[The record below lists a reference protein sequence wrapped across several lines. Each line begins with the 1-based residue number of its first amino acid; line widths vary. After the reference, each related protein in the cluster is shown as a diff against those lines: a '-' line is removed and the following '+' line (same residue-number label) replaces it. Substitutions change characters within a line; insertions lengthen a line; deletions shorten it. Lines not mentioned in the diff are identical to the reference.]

1 MGAAPTSGAAPA
13 GGVLVL
19 SAGAGALAA
28 GVPLLVMPA
37 PLVAAAGLA
46 LFHESGLLRDY
57 AVFVAAALLTGGW
70 FVHHH
75 FWFLQARAPGPGR
88 AAATGVWGSGAG
100 RRAPA
105 AAARAGAVLGAGRCV
120 SCPALRVAPVAT
132 GEERAG
138 RPHPQPMRAQVDLAD
153 MTLHTL
159 CKLLLAALL
168 PALALPGLVAV
179 RRARPLATALLL
191 VQVARPPA
199 SAVHRRASESLV
211 ALTAIMRMLRL
222 RQA

>member
-1 MGAAPTSGAAPA
+1 MFPRIPTSKAAPA

-75 FWFLQARAPGPGR
+75 FWFL
-88 AAATGVWGSGAG
+88 
-100 RRAPA
+100 
-105 AAARAGAVLGAGRCV
+105 
-120 SCPALRVAPVAT
+120 
-132 GEERAG
+132 E
-138 RPHPQPMRAQVDLAD
+138 
-153 MTLHTL
+153 
-159 CKLLLAALL
+159 
-168 PALALPGLVAV
+168 V
-179 RRARPLATALLL
+179 RNSVPKAWQCSPL
-191 VQVARPPA
+191 
-199 SAVHRRASESLV
+199 
-211 ALTAIMRMLRL
+211 
-222 RQA
+222 

>member
-1 MGAAPTSGAAPA
+1 
-13 GGVLVL
+13 
-19 SAGAGALAA
+19 
-28 GVPLLVMPA
+28 
-37 PLVAAAGLA
+37 
-46 LFHESGLLRDY
+46 
-57 AVFVAAALLTGGW
+57 
-70 FVHHH
+70 
-75 FWFLQARAPGPGR
+75 
-88 AAATGVWGSGAG
+88 
-100 RRAPA
+100 
-105 AAARAGAVLGAGRCV
+105 
-120 SCPALRVAPVAT
+120 
-132 GEERAG
+132 
-138 RPHPQPMRAQVDLAD
+138 MRAQVDLAD

>member
-75 FWFLQARAPGPGR
+75 FWFLQVRAAARPRRGDWGMGLGRRAPGARCGRPRRRRAGRWALRVLPGAAGCSCRYRGRAGRQTPPSAYARAGGPGR
-88 AAATGVWGSGAG
+88 HDAAHAVQAAARGAAARACAAGAG
-100 RRAPA
+100 RRAACPPAGDRA
-105 AAARAGAVLGAGRCV
+105 AAGPGGAPACIRSSPAR
-120 SCPALRVAPVAT
+120 
-132 GEERAG
+132 
-138 RPHPQPMRAQVDLAD
+138 
-153 MTLHTL
+153 
-159 CKLLLAALL
+159 
-168 PALALPGLVAV
+168 
-179 RRARPLATALLL
+179 
-191 VQVARPPA
+191 
-199 SAVHRRASESLV
+199 
-211 ALTAIMRMLRL
+211 
-222 RQA
+222 